1 MKAEFARR
9 VNVCPAS
16 FQSTDSLYLERMKL
30 AFLSALLGAA
40 LLSIPAEAQSA
51 AALAKV
57 DVADMNIQAARK
69 KSYPGSDLKVLQN
82 LRSGGNYSRQ
92 VVSYQSGGLTIR
104 ALLTV
109 PRGTPPKGGWP
120 AIVFNHG
127 YIPPNVYRT
136 TERYVAYQDA
146 FARAGFLTL
155 KSDYRGHGSSQG
167 EALGGYYAP
176 GYTDDVM
183 NALGSLKRDNRVNA
197 GRIGMWGHSMG
208 GFLTLRAMVLDKSV
222 KAGVIWAGVV
232 ADYNDLMTN
241 WNSPTPASIP
251 QRVLNLRKTA
261 VAKYNTPA
269 KNPKFWDAL
278 SANSYLSDLG
288 GPIQLHIGTADED
301 VPVLFHTTLSKELK
315 AAGKSVQ
322 SYVYP
327 GDNHNLSRNLRT
339 ALDRSVAFF
348 KANL

>member
-1 MKAEFARR
+1 MK
-9 VNVCPAS
+9 
-16 FQSTDSLYLERMKL
+16 
-30 AFLSALLGAA
+30 SALLLTLPLLLGAPVA
-40 LLSIPAEAQSA
+40 GMHAGAQSA

-57 DVADMNIQAARK
+57 DVADMGIQTAREK
-69 KSYPGSDLKVLQN
+69 KYPGSALKVLTN
-82 LRSGGNYSRQ
+82 LRAGSNYSRQ
-92 VVSYQSGGLTIR
+92 VVSYQSGGLSIH

-146 FARAGFLTL
+146 FARAGYLTL

-167 EALGGYYAP
+167 EALGGYYSP

-183 NALGSLKRDNRVNA
+183 NALGSLKRDGRVNA
-197 GRIGMWGHSMG
+197 ARIGMWGHSMG
-208 GFLTLRAMVLDKSV
+208 GFLTLRAMVIDPSI

-232 ADYNDLMTN
+232 GDYNDMMTR
-241 WNSPTPASIP
+241 WNSKTPASIP
-251 QRVLNLRKTA
+251 QGVLNLRKKA
-261 VAKYNTPA
+261 VAKYGTPA
-269 KNPKFWDAL
+269 SNPKFWKSL
-278 SANSYLSDLG
+278 SANSYLGDLN

-301 VPVLFHTTLSKELK
+301 VPPVFHATLSRDLK
-315 AAGKSVQ
+315 AIGKPVA

-327 GDNHNLSRNLRT
+327 GDNHNLSGNLQT
-339 ALDRSVAFF
+339 ALNRSVQFF
-348 KANL
+348 KEHL